1 MMKVGVCLQELFF
14 SVSAE
19 DAAANQEAQ
28 DRIRQTMD
36 FLCSPD
42 GGTGTSV
49 T

>member
-1 MMKVGVCLQELFF
+1 MMMMRVSLQELFF

-36 FLCSPD
+36 FLSSPE
-42 GGTGTSV
+42 GSTGMSV